1 MNIAV
6 TGGCGFIGSNL
17 IELLLGK
24 KDVDR
29 VVNIDSLTYAG
40 SHRNVKDILEYENY
54 YFERCDIRD
63 TAAVI
68 DVFNRH
74 NIEYV
79 FHLAAESHVDNS
91 INNPFPFVQSNVVGT
106 MSLLEASRRKGIKK
120 FINVSTDEVYGEL
133 GKEGKF
139 TEDSIVNPS
148 SPYSATKSSADL
160 IVSSYVKTY
169 KFPAITT
176 RCSNN
181 YGPKQHKEKFIPVVI
196 NSVYQD
202 EKIPVYGTGKN
213 IRDWIYVGDHCRAL
227 WKVFTDGN
235 DGEVYNIGSNA
246 EKSNLQIIQQI
257 CRLMKVRPKDHIE
270 HVGDRL
276 GHDFRYAI
284 DNSKITKLGWKP
296 MFTISQGMKKTVNW
310 YIESF

>member
-6 TGGCGFIGSNL
+6 TGGSGFIGSNL
-17 IELLLGK
+17 IELLLAK
-24 KDVDR
+24 KDVER
-29 VVNIDSLTYAG
+29 IVNIDCLTYAG
-40 SHRNVKDILEYENY
+40 SHVNTKNSQEYENY
-54 YFERCDIRD
+54 FFERSDIRD
-63 TAAVI
+63 TSAVI
-68 DVFNRH
+68 DIFSRH

-91 INNPFPFVQSNVVGT
+91 INNPFPFVQSNAVGT

-120 FINVSTDEVYGEL
+120 FINVSTDEVYGAL

-139 TEDSIVNPS
+139 TEDSIINPS
-148 SPYSATKSSADL
+148 SPYSATKASADL

-181 YGPKQHKEKFIPVVI
+181 YGPKQHNEKFIPVVI
-196 NSVYQD
+196 NSIYQD

-235 DGEVYNIGSNA
+235 NGEVYNIGANT

-257 CRLMKVRPKDHIE
+257 CRLMKVRSKDHIE

-284 DNSKITKLGWKP
+284 DSTKITKLGWKP
-296 MFTISQGMKKTVNW
+296 MYTISQGMKKTVNW
-310 YIESF
+310 YIETF